1 LRGGHHESNVA
12 QQPQVEKVREA
23 GQLVGVGDV
32 RRNSIGQRLIVHE
45 RSPMLLEVDQ
55 DVRVDGDDQR
65 TVVAGWQQTRK
76 DVMAEA
82 QPAILGDFVEHPRR
96 LRRCGKAM

>member
-1 LRGGHHESNVA
+1 
-12 QQPQVEKVREA
+12 
-23 GQLVGVGDV
+23 
-32 RRNSIGQRLIVHE
+32 
-45 RSPMLLEVDQ
+45 MLLEVDQ

-65 TVVAGWQQTRK
+65 TVVAGWQQPRK

-82 QPAILGDFVEHPRR
+82 QPAILGDFVEHRRR